1 MIVECVLRCRYDKMM
16 ELMEWLARQPLLRE
30 SPDLLV
36 AYLNLLAALAS
47 VPEGAREVTRQ
58 LVENNYDIVSWERMF
73 SILTVVR
80 QRYADGAENKV
91 SCQAIPPDILQ

>member
-1 MIVECVLRCRYDKMM
+1 MILECVSHCRYDKMM

-91 SCQAIPPDILQ
+91 SC